1 MSSIALWFVLL
12 APIPKTPY
20 EGTIAVTIRSPK
32 PVMLLLKPDGKEIRR
47 IELTDLPNLYT
58 IKNSRNAEWALVTNL
73 AGNSQVNNR
82 FYSLQDG
89 HLVKWDGRVKPKKIV
104 EGRAS
109 LKWVLN
115 RDATKAYG
123 TEVDIEKVAMD
134 PSATKSWEVDLATG
148 NQKPIT
154 LPTGHSIID
163 ISHDDATI
171 VMQGFEK
178 NQYLMKFVTTKDW
191 KATEIEGGSY
201 YPHGLSPDAGKVLA
215 TEYLAGENGGP
226 QRTELVIFDRETKTK
241 VMIPKPAEIQSISAY
256 TYGADGKRIAFA
268 GSLQERQDNGRL
280 TLVSRIFVAN
290 IDGTGVRKICET
302 ANSEIISDIDWR

>member
-1 MSSIALWFVLL
+1 MSLIALLFVLL

-20 EGTIAVTIRSPK
+20 EGTIAVTMRSPR
-32 PVMLLLKPDGKEIRR
+32 PVLLLLKPDGKEVRR

-58 IKNSRNAEWALVTNL
+58 VKNSRNAEWALVTNL

-89 HLVKWDGRVKPKKIV
+89 HLVKWDGSVKPKRIV

-123 TEVDIEKVAMD
+123 TEVDVDKVAMD
-134 PSATKSWEVDLATG
+134 ASATKSWEVDLATG
-148 NQKPIT
+148 NQKPIK
-154 LPTGHSIID
+154 LPAGHSIID
-163 ISHDDATI
+163 ISLDDAT
-171 VMQGFEK
+171 VVLQGYEK

-201 YPHGLSPDAGKVLA
+201 YPHGLSPDAGKVMA
-215 TEYLAGENGGP
+215 TEYLPGENGGP
-226 QRTELVIFDRETKTK
+226 PRSELVIFDRETKAK
-241 VMIPKPAEIQSISAY
+241 VTIPKPAEIQSISAY
-256 TYGADGKRIAFA
+256 TYGADGKRIAFS

-280 TLVSRIFVAN
+280 TLIYRIFVAN
-290 IDGTGVRKICET
+290 ADGTGVKKIYET
-302 ANSEIISDIDWR
+302 TNGEIISDIDWR